1 MWRIRR
7 RVRTISPGPW
17 PFSRPRVAIEHVDQT
32 VAFEFVATLRRAGY
46 SAAICPGPSDSADTL
61 ERCVLTTGERCLFVD
76 GADVVVS
83 GLGVGTG
90 ERRAVLE
97 VLRRHHPHKPLVVA
111 VSPEELHLYGELL
124 DDVHVVIDPVEP
136 AELLGVVEDAV
147 RAEAALSAV
156 R

>member
-17 PFSRPRVAIEHVDQT
+17 PFSRPRVAIEHVD
-32 VAFEFVATLRRAGY
+32 
-46 SAAICPGPSDSADTL
+46 
-61 ERCVLTTGERCLFVD
+61 
-76 GADVVVS
+76 
-83 GLGVGTG
+83 
-90 ERRAVLE
+90 
-97 VLRRHHPHKPLVVA
+97 
-111 VSPEELHLYGELL
+111 LYGELL

>member
-7 RVRTISPGPW
+7 RVRTI
-17 PFSRPRVAIEHVDQT
+17 
-32 VAFEFVATLRRAGY
+32 
-46 SAAICPGPSDSADTL
+46 
-61 ERCVLTTGERCLFVD
+61 
-76 GADVVVS
+76 
-83 GLGVGTG
+83 
-90 ERRAVLE
+90 
-97 VLRRHHPHKPLVVA
+97 
-111 VSPEELHLYGELL
+111 SPEELHLYGELL